1 MKRYLKYW
9 YLLSVNSFSSV
20 LVSRLGGF
28 LFLIGKA
35 LRFSFF
41 LTFLLLIT
49 TQTKTLSGYSVNQAV
64 FFFLT
69 YNIIDTISQLLFRE
83 VYRFRHLVVSGNL
96 DHVLIKPINPLFRSL
111 LGGADP
117 FDLLMM
123 IPFSVITFIIARSFN
138 PSAYG
143 VLSYFVLIITAL
155 IFAGAFHIFV
165 LGLAILTTEI
175 DHSIMIYRD
184 ITSTGRV
191 PIDIYKDPLRGFLT
205 FVIPV
210 GIMFTFPAKA
220 MMGLLAPWGI
230 LLAIILSII
239 FMKLSLKFWHFAL
252 IRYSSASS

>member
-1 MKRYLKYW
+1 MKKYIRYW
-9 YLLSVNSFSSV
+9 YLLSVNSFSAMM
-20 LVSRLGGF
+20 VSRFGGF
-28 LFLIGKA
+28 LFLLGKG

-41 LTFLLLIT
+41 LIFIVLIT
-49 TQTKTLSGYSVNQAV
+49 QQTKSLSGYTLNQAV

-69 YNIIDTISQLLFRE
+69 FNIIDTVSQLLFRE
-83 VYRFRHLVVSGNL
+83 VYRFRQLVVYGNL
-96 DHVLIKPINPLFRSL
+96 DHVLVKPISPLFRSL

-123 IPFSVITFIIARSFN
+123 IPFSVVTFIIAQSFH
-138 PSAYG
+138 PTVFG
-143 VLSYFVLIITAL
+143 IISYFVLIISGL
-155 IFAGAFHIFV
+155 LLAGAIHIFV

-184 ITSTGRV
+184 ITSMGRV
-191 PIDIYKDPLRGFLT
+191 PIDIYREPLRGFLT

-220 MMGLLAPWGI
+220 LMGLLSVGWVLIGI
-230 LLAIILSII
+230 VISVFFLILSI
-239 FMKLSLKFWHFAL
+239 KFWKYSL